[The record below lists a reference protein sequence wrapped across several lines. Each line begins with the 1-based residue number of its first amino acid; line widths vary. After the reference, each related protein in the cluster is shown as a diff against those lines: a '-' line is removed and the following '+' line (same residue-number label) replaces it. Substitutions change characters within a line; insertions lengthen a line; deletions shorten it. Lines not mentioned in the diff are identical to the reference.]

1 MMRQSRIF
9 LFFAYCVV
17 IFACNSHEK
26 EFQNIEAMQSEKTTI
41 PYELMD
47 CWANDSV
54 TEVSP
59 WKNAKYKLIHYI
71 DSASCSSCYLQ
82 KVKINDFLFHMEELS
97 NNEFYN
103 VIILTPG
110 SNAKKD
116 LEHLFSEKLIPQ
128 TIFID
133 SANTFLQRNPHIP
146 SETMY
151 HTFLL
156 DENDKAILVGNPI
169 TNKKIKELLM
179 SRFEKKFGKI
189 PEEAFQEK

>member
-1 MMRQSRIF
+1 MRQSRIF
-9 LFFAYCVV
+9 MLFAYCVV

-26 EFQNIEAMQSEKTTI
+26 EFQNIEAMQSEETTI

-54 TEVSP
+54 LEVSP

-82 KVKINDFLFHMEELS
+82 KVKINDFLFHMEDLS

-133 SANTFLQRNPHIP
+133 SANTFLQKNPHIP

-189 PEEAFQEK
+189 PEEEFQEK